1 MSSVAACA
9 CFHAV
14 FIPYCFASSREKTMI
29 LLGAP
34 ISRRS
39 RRRISDWPSEPV
51 PPVTST
57 TAPSSGCFIAL
68 LGSQVVVEHRVPGR
82 RLDPGGRADTALVE
96 RPVDDR
102 LVDGPDGAVDVE
114 TVADHCQQLELVDRF
129 GGDMVDACQLREGAC
144 DLH

>member
-14 FIPYCFASSREKTMI
+14 FMAYCFASSREKTMI

-39 RRRISDWPSEPV
+39 SRRTSDWPREPV

-68 LGSQVVVEHRVPGR
+68 LRCQVVVEHLVPGR
-82 RLDPGGRADTALVE
+82 RLDAGRGAEAAPGEPPRHGGRVPRAGGGIPVRADVS
-96 RPVDDR
+96 
-102 LVDGPDGAVDVE
+102 
-114 TVADHCQQLELVDRF
+114 
-129 GGDMVDACQLREGAC
+129 
-144 DLH
+144 